1 MTRENASLK
10 DQLQRALTE
19 LRGYQLKYPSV
30 HGKGEPL
37 PVEDLPPW
45 TTAEEIVNPLFDA
58 YDNRIAELEKI
69 VETQSTQLEA
79 FHEKVTSIMDEN
91 EKLRNAQL
99 ENLKLKDGKPS
110 TFGSLTDDLYAEMSE
125 RIEILMSENALMVEQ
140 KALLSNELEAH
151 QEELTLRTK
160 EVAELNQM
168 LNSNL
173 KDLKTC
179 KEHIAQVEAERDEA
193 SEKALSYSA
202 AVAKMEASVDQ
213 MKGEVAQAQVR
224 AAALE
229 RDLKEARATSKALTG
244 RLDNEA
250 QASMRRMKTA
260 EDRIMELHSQL
271 LQRTEEVESCQD
283 IIRKL
288 RREYQSTRQDAEG
301 MLQVMQG
308 LERQVAAFADREKDV
323 ERMAAES
330 RVKVEEAL
338 ISRDQA
344 VCREKQSML
353 EVEKLLT
360 ERKAIIQEKHNQIQQ
375 AVEEARIRCATKV
388 AAAEEAMQKMASQN
402 AELRLQSENSSR
414 EERATKELLDRMQ
427 RFVDE
432 ERRKVEDA
440 IESLRKELASASR
453 NVELETAKRVRVQ
466 SENTE
471 HRLTIDK
478 LRVQVDECCTFHRT

>member
-30 HGKGEPL
+30 HGKGEPM

-168 LNSNL
+168 LNSN
-173 KDLKTC
+173 C
-179 KEHIAQVEAERDEA
+179 AFRR
-193 SEKALSYSA
+193 AL
-202 AVAKMEASVDQ
+202 
-213 MKGEVAQAQVR
+213 
-224 AAALE
+224 
-229 RDLKEARATSKALTG
+229 
-244 RLDNEA
+244 
-250 QASMRRMKTA
+250 
-260 EDRIMELHSQL
+260 
-271 LQRTEEVESCQD
+271 
-283 IIRKL
+283 
-288 RREYQSTRQDAEG
+288 
-301 MLQVMQG
+301 
-308 LERQVAAFADREKDV
+308 
-323 ERMAAES
+323 
-330 RVKVEEAL
+330 
-338 ISRDQA
+338 
-344 VCREKQSML
+344 
-353 EVEKLLT
+353 
-360 ERKAIIQEKHNQIQQ
+360 
-375 AVEEARIRCATKV
+375 
-388 AAAEEAMQKMASQN
+388 
-402 AELRLQSENSSR
+402 
-414 EERATKELLDRMQ
+414 
-427 RFVDE
+427 
-432 ERRKVEDA
+432 
-440 IESLRKELASASR
+440 
-453 NVELETAKRVRVQ
+453 
-466 SENTE
+466 
-471 HRLTIDK
+471 
-478 LRVQVDECCTFHRT
+478 